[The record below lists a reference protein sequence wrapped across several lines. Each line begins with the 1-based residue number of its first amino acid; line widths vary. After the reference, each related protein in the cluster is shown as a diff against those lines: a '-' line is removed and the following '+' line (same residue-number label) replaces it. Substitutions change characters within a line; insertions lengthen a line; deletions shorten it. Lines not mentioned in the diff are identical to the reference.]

1 MEWKEVDIEQTSIE
15 IIDGDRGKNYP
26 KNNELTN
33 SGYCLFLSAA
43 NVTKNGLQFS
53 NNSFIT
59 KEKDAL
65 LRKGKL
71 MPQDI
76 VLTTRGTVGN
86 VGFYS
91 DDVPYPNMRIN
102 SGMVIIRP
110 GEDFDTMFLYQYLRS
125 CYFRAQITQ
134 FQSGSA
140 QPQLPISTLQK
151 MKVIKPDI
159 AAQRRIASILSSFD
173 RKIELNNKINADLE
187 EMAQAIFKN
196 WFVDFEPFKD
206 GKFVDS
212 ELGMIPEGWKV
223 SQIAD
228 IPHILETGKRP
239 KGGAVEKGI
248 PSVGAEHVKGMCA
261 YDYSKTKYINCEFAA
276 KLKTGK
282 INGYELMIYKDGGK
296 PGYFI
301 PNFSIF
307 GEGYPFENCYLNEHV
322 FKLDFDGNKEF
333 NIFCYFFFKTEQIM
347 SYFNAQGAKAA
358 IPGIN
363 KKDVE
368 NIYIFSPDN
377 ESVIKF
383 GEFAYPLFKQML
395 KNAIENRTLSL
406 LRDTL
411 LPRLM
416 SGELEVPE

>member
-43 NVTKNGLQFS
+43 NVTKNGLRFS

-134 FQSGSA
+134 FQSGAA

-159 AAQRRIASILSSFD
+159 AAQRRIASILSSLD

-223 SQIAD
+223 GCLGDLIT
-228 IPHILETGKRP
+228 IKYGKDH
-239 KGGAVEKGI
+239 K
-248 PSVGAEHVKGMCA
+248 
-261 YDYSKTKYINCEFAA
+261 
-276 KLKTGK
+276 
-282 INGYELMIYKDGGK
+282 
-296 PGYFI
+296 
-301 PNFSIF
+301 
-307 GEGYPFENCYLNEHV
+307 
-322 FKLDFDGNKEF
+322 KLDDGTFPVYGSGGFMRFVNSWLY
-333 NIFCYFFFKTEQIM
+333 N
-347 SYFNAQGAKAA
+347 G
-358 IPGIN
+358 
-363 KKDVE
+363 
-368 NIYIFSPDN
+368 
-377 ESVIKF
+377 ESVLIPRKGTLDNIMYVCEKFWTVDTMFFSVPKMDYVMKYVYNYIKRF
-383 GEFAYPLFKQML
+383 DFSKMNEGTSVPSNTAARLNKMQILIPTHEVLEMYDETLCPIYNKRKMND
-395 KNAIENRTLSL
+395 KESRTLSL